1 MVQGT
6 ASGVGKSL
14 LAAALCRIFARAG
27 HRVAP
32 FKSQNM
38 SLNAAVTADGG
49 EIGRAQAVQAAAAGI
64 EPTVDM
70 NPILLKPETDERSQV
85 VVRGR
90 AVTSLD
96 WRAYGRLAPTLW
108 PVIVESLDRLR
119 RAHDLVVIE
128 GAGSPAEINLEFDL
142 ANMRVAALAG
152 APVVLVGDIDR
163 GGVFAALVG
172 TLALLAPDD
181 RGGADRAEQLH
192 GNGLA
197 LELVTAGRLVGERS
211 GRQCA
216 GRVVDPD
223 LARVGGGLHA

>member
-90 AVTSLD
+90 AVGSLD
-96 WRAYGRLAPTLW
+96 WRGYGRLAPTLW
-108 PVIVESLDRLR
+108 PVIVESLERLR
-119 RAHDLVVIE
+119 RAHDLVIIE

-152 APVVLVGDIDR
+152 APVVLVGDIER

-181 RGGADRAEQLH
+181 R
-192 GNGLA
+192 
-197 LELVTAGRLVGERS
+197 
-211 GRQCA
+211 
-216 GRVVDPD
+216 
-223 LARVGGGLHA
+223 ARVAGLVVNRFRAVPHAMRPIY